1 MKMKDTERK
10 YQLSNLKRIIRNAT
24 GNLSTDEML
33 KLINLSALS
42 EIEIRK
48 SKVDTKNS
56 TIDFDITDMVKK
68 YNRFLI

>member
-1 MKMKDTERK
+1 MKDTERK
-10 YQLSNLKRIIRNAT
+10 YQLSKLKKIIRNAT